1 MKVKNQLSDLLGS
14 NIVIGILL
22 SKNVV
27 WRVINKIKVEL
38 IFIEKIVVSFKEV
51 YVLNEIVEV
60 DIIIELFDKEVDEI
74 VVLVDEVIENVERY
88 V

>member
-1 MKVKNQLSDLLGS
+1 MKVKNQLIDLLGS